1 MKGKSFIQRREKGK
15 KYVKE
20 YCIKLNSL
28 SLSCLL
34 PAVSCIVYL
43 YKCVLSIRHK
53 MKTQSLFKYGFL
65 GEFTKEKKLDSYFY

>member
-1 MKGKSFIQRREKGK
+1 MCVLWDERKKFYLKKAKKKGE

-34 PAVSCIVYL
+34 LAVSLVEVICVCI
-43 YKCVLSIRHK
+43 
-53 MKTQSLFKYGFL
+53 
-65 GEFTKEKKLDSYFY
+65 